1 MVSPSSQPSCEDTGC
16 HTRSGP
22 RQEALSQAAR
32 GSRDWFPL
40 SKYVLSTP
48 VPQHS
53 QGSPLLACHHRLL
66 SQSPEVASQAAR
78 AHPAPPLL
86 IGLQS
91 QGSVLCGK
99 AKAGSF
105 LPAVPMGPE
114 HQVGDCPSTGDTT
127 ATLSH
132 VDTPLFRPGQSPSLV
147 GPKDTVHVS
156 CLTLQGRH
164 CLCMSY
170 TQIPRLLSTT
180 VKERERK
187 ILTSMCS

>member
-32 GSRDWFPL
+32 GSRDRFPL

-86 IGLQS
+86 IGLQP
-91 QGSVLCGK
+91 QGPRAQCS
-99 AKAGSF
+99 
-105 LPAVPMGPE
+105 LPADPMGPE

-156 CLTLQGRH
+156 HLALQGRH
-164 CLCMSY
+164 CLCKFY